1 MTDYFYKLNY
11 KLLSRNNIKEYMD
24 QSTDWKRIH
33 GFDIIE
39 VPKTVFSQD
48 TLFFDLMK
56 EFGGYVVL
64 LRLESWNLYNW
75 HQDIGR
81 GAVINSIIEGFDSFT
96 FYSDHIPDR
105 TTEAFTGF
113 SEIVYQPDDMFLL
126 NTQKPHGVYNRSQR
140 RTVLSVSF
148 DKSIDYKTVLEHC
161 MKNNY

>member
-1 MTDYFYKLNY
+1 M
-11 KLLSRNNIKEYMD
+11 
-24 QSTDWKRIH
+24 
-33 GFDIIE
+33 
-39 VPKTVFSQD
+39 
-48 TLFFDLMK
+48 
-56 EFGGYVVL
+56 
-64 LRLESWNLYNW
+64 
-75 HQDIGR
+75 
-81 GAVINSIIEGFDSFT
+81 INSIIEGFDSFT